1 LLILRT
7 TSPELFHRSLSS
19 TNIATTQ
26 IKHFLLIAAS
36 IALPAI
42 AAPLPNHDS
51 SKLITPAN
59 HRVADVLTTAPAEI
73 VIVDDMPPVV
83 SDNGDAAAHKRSPLD
98 PIEEKWKCADDEDE
112 ESVSLCLAAKNMMQR
127 FSISMFFLV
136 LC

>member
-1 LLILRT
+1 M
-7 TSPELFHRSLSS
+7 
-19 TNIATTQ
+19 Q

-112 ESVSLCLAAKNMMQR
+112 ELYGLFRNTLGVNPDCVENDWNGVEDWKPSGQSQGPGL
-127 FSISMFFLV
+127 SD
-136 LC
+136 